1 MKDEFINKKIDA
13 AMHSLD
19 GIEKASPRPFLFTR
33 LEARMLND
41 KSIWAKLSTFVTRP
55 VIAFACICFILIIN
69 LVVVLKTSNPENSLT
84 QQGNELATSD
94 EYSQVSSNLYE
105 FENPKP

>member
-41 KSIWAKLSTFVTRP
+41 KSIWAQLSAFVTRP
-55 VIAFACICFILIIN
+55 VIAFACICFVLIIN
-69 LVVVLKTSNPENSLT
+69 LVVIFTTNNSENSLT
-84 QQGNELATSD
+84 QQGNELATTD